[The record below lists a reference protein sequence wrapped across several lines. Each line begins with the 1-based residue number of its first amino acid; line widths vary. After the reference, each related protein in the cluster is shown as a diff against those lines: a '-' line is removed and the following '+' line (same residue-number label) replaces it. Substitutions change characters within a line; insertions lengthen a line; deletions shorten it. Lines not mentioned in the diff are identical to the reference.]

1 MGRNLL
7 TLFFR
12 PSPQSGS
19 PMSVLSITVFGCA
32 RPSRLTSRASRHKNG
47 CASFTKCA
55 PLKSSTCN
63 CPVRPAP
70 SAHPAI
76 LRSTCRSAE
85 LSLPFT
91 MRCLQV
97 SCREA
102 PRTVSRVPAFFT
114 RTVVCAWHSIMA
126 IAQMEKRII
135 RFIGIGVI
143 VCNME
148 GLKKTDN
155 NKALLFFIGFV
166 RLF

>member
-1 MGRNLL
+1 MAPMYLSAVRFPFPDSRWGGISLP
-7 TLFFR
+7 FFLDH
-12 PSPQSGS
+12 PPQSGS

-32 RPSRLTSRASRHKNG
+32 RPSRFTSRASRHKNG
-47 CASFTKCA
+47 CASFTKCV

-135 RFIGIGVI
+135 RFIGNYSANSHTIAI
-143 VCNME
+143 H
-148 GLKKTDN
+148 
-155 NKALLFFIGFV
+155 A
-166 RLF
+166 